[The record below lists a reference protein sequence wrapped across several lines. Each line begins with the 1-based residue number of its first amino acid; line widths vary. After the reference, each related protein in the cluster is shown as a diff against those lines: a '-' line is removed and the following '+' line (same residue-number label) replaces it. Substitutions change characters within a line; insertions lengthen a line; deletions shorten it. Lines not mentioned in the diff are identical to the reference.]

1 MKEVGNLRLL
11 YEDELRDLVR
21 SLSTLR
27 VVISRRLR
35 WAGNVISMG
44 RRYIAYRNL
53 LQNGDLEYQDGD
65 GRITLGW
72 FRERL

>member
-1 MKEVGNLRLL
+1 VKEVGNLRLL

>member
-1 MKEVGNLRLL
+1 VGNLRLL